1 MTPIELAK
9 AALLDAEMLE
19 WSSDL
24 DVRNA
29 RNALSAAECGAANAR
44 TRLVD
49 ARKNLHRAFEEAYRE
64 GVPNDA

>member
-9 AALLDAEMLE
+9 ASLLDAEMLE

-24 DVRNA
+24 DLRNA
-29 RNALSAAECGAANAR
+29 KRAVYTAEQAAGIAR

-49 ARKNLHRAFEEAYRE
+49 ARKNLHRAFEEAYLA
-64 GVPNDA
+64 GVSP